1 MTVTV
6 QTEIDLTI
14 PVRKVIYGKTGDTT
28 RYMECTLFNDGVEWD
43 APADLSAVVY
53 AEDSG
58 GQHYTS
64 TATCD
69 GNVVT
74 CLLPT
79 FTNSGTA
86 EVEVEL
92 SSGGSVV
99 TSFDV
104 YCEVYQ
110 SA

>member
-1 MTVTV
+1 MNVT
-6 QTEIDLTI
+6 TNIEIDLSRPI
-14 PVRKVIYGKTGDTT
+14 RKVIYGKTGDTT
-28 RYMECTLFNDGVEWD
+28 RYMEVTLFNNCVEWT
-43 APADLSAVVY
+43 APNDLSAVVY

-64 TATCD
+64 TATVD

-74 CLLPT
+74 CLLPS
-79 FTNSGTA
+79 FVNSGTA

>member
-1 MTVTV
+1 MNVTSKID
-6 QTEIDLTI
+6 IDLTI
-14 PVRKVIYGKTGDTT
+14 PVRRVVYGKTGDTT

-43 APADLSAVVY
+43 APNDLSAVVY

-58 GQHYTS
+58 GVHYTS

-69 GNVVT
+69 ENVVT

-79 FTNSGTA
+79 FTNRGTA